1 MIQEYR
7 HLCLMVT
14 NKKIK
19 ALNLMGKKSTKFK
32 YQTTNN
38 KMWEAY
44 HILGMISTL
53 NLEPHMK
60 KF

>member
-1 MIQEYR
+1 
-7 HLCLMVT
+7 MVT

-60 KF
+60 KFWVKFTK